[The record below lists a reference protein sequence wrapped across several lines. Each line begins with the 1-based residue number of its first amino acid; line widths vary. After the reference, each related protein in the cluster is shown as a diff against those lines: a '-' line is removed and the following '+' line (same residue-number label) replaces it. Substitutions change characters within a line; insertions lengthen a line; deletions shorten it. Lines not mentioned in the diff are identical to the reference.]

1 MVNGELVRRGD
12 SPVATTRLSEDEILR
27 YARHIVLPEL
37 GGVGQ
42 LRLKAARVL
51 VVGAGGLGSPLLLY
65 LAAAGIG
72 SWAWRTTTASTSP
85 TCSGRCCSRPRRS
98 ARRRPMRLPRHCT
111 GSTRWSRWSST
122 RSGSSPQRARARR
135 GLRSRRR
142 RQRQPGDPAR
152 GPRCLPCPGPAPGE
166 RLGARARRPA
176 HYLQE
181 PSRQPP
187 PCLRCLLDGDTG
199 EDALP
204 SRAGRRAG
212 AVAGVLGTMQAV
224 EVVKELA
231 EIGVALWHDA
241 ALRRRRGQH
250 RPHPPA
256 PPRHLHR
263 HLMPLAPP

>member
-1 MVNGELVRRGD
+1 M
-12 SPVATTRLSEDEILR
+12 ATTRLSEDEILR

-37 GGVGQ
+37 GGSASCA
-42 LRLKAARVL
+42 LRRRGYWSSALAGSAARSCSTWPPP
-51 VVGAGGLGSPLLLY
+51 AS
-65 LAAAGIG
+65 AR
-72 SWAWRTTTASTSP
+72 WAWRTTTASTSP

-98 ARRRPMRLPRHCT
+98 ARRRPMWLPRRCT

-152 GPRCLPCPGPAPGE
+152 GPRCLPCPGPTPGE

-204 SRAGRRAG
+204 CAQGGVLG

-263 HLMPLAPP
+263 HLVRAGPP